1 MSRKVVE
8 DHVLPIVARKLVER
22 GELLGWSRYAAIR
35 DHRITVFF
43 EEQLVKELGTI
54 GEVGGRCE
62 ALEYILEDLA
72 SRNPVYLEV
81 ERILNLYIKLRL
93 VEAQSVGYPALR
105 LPTPNLSHSQEDSA
119 KRRRT

>member
-8 DHVLPIVARKLVER
+8 DLVLPIVARKLVER
-22 GELLGWSRYAAIR
+22 GELPGWSRIAAVR

-81 ERILNLYIKLRL
+81 ERILNLYINLRTI
-93 VEAQSVGYPALR
+93 EAQSVGYPARR
-105 LPTPNLSHSQEDSA
+105 LQTPNPFHSQSDSS